1 MMAVRCRADRIC
13 PHAKL
18 ERLMREFPVGL
29 EVREYGNPGDRNRVG
44 ERPHATFTKEYRIEP
59 DAPADHHSRQ
69 AFADLLAFFNRHLR
83 VS

>member
-1 MMAVRCRADRIC
+1 MSRR
-13 PHAKL
+13 
-18 ERLMREFPVGL
+18 
-29 EVREYGNPGDRNRVG
+29 GDACNRVG